1 MPVAPI
7 KIQQPG
13 FMQEAPIDE
22 VVAWVRA
29 RINEQCDECVKVT
42 TAVTQNDRYTQCQY
56 TGELSGGD
64 PVPPSEGDGA
74 RSFMLVTPGSTI
86 VLMTGSR
93 SCGTEGSGE
102 GGSGGSGGG
111 EDGGSGEGE
120 DGGSG
125 EGETGG
131 SGEGGGETGG
141 SGEGGAGGSG
151 GSGTGG
157 SGEGVTETPETGDG
171 AAAP

>member
-1 MPVAPI
+1 MAPI

-102 GGSGGSGGG
+102 G
-111 EDGGSGEGE
+111 ETGGSGEG
-120 DGGSG
+120 G
-125 EGETGG
+125 TGG

>member
-22 VVAWVRA
+22 VVAWMRA

-64 PVPPSEGDGA
+64 PVPPSEGDGS

-93 SCGTEGSGE
+93 SCGTEGTGE

-111 EDGGSGEGE
+111 EDGGSGEGGAGGGGE
-120 DGGSG
+120 GESGGSGGGGAGGSG
-125 EGETGG
+125 EGE
-131 SGEGGGETGG
+131 SRG
-141 SGEGGAGGSG
+141 SGEGGA
-151 GSGTGG
+151 GG

>member
-102 GGSGGSGGG
+102 GG
-111 EDGGSGEGE
+111 
-120 DGGSG
+120 
-125 EGETGG
+125 TGG